1 MPHVDIL
8 FAQLQ
13 STARDAEKT
22 NKNLTAFYKA
32 LQKIRDE
39 LVETAVTNE
48 NRKRECEDNLTGSFK
63 MYRSA

>member
-8 FAQLQ
+8 FTQLQ
-13 STARDAEKT
+13 TTATDAVKA

-32 LQKIRDE
+32 LQKIRDD

-48 NRKRECEDNLTGSFK
+48 SRKQQCEDNFT
-63 MYRSA
+63 

>member
-8 FAQLQ
+8 FTQLQ
-13 STARDAEKT
+13 STAINVVKA

-32 LQKIRDE
+32 LQKICDD

-48 NRKRECEDNLTGSFK
+48 SRKQQCEDNFT
-63 MYRSA
+63 